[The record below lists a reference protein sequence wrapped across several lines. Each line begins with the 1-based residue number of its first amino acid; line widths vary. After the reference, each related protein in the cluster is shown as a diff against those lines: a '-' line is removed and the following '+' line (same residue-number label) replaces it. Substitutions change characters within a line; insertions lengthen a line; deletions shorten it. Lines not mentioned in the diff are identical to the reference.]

1 MILCKEKET
10 QRYKEHHHLAFIC
23 IFSVLLMINLA
34 LTHSHFVHCLLSK
47 RISIK
52 SMVRSLVDHTRKI
65 LLLQLKKKKWKKRA
79 KKEGK
84 RTVQDRNLYFMTT
97 EPGFVWKELYIYLT
111 PAGHKNS
118 VNLVDYKLLVFVLLL
133 FASFMVH

>member
-1 MILCKEKET
+1 MVQVEDG
-10 QRYKEHHHLAFIC
+10 R
-23 IFSVLLMINLA
+23 SVGWPDLEY
-34 LTHSHFVHCLLSK
+34 
-47 RISIK
+47 
-52 SMVRSLVDHTRKI
+52 TRKI
-65 LLLQLKKKKWKKRA
+65 LLLQLKKKV
-79 KKEGK
+79 GK

-133 FASFMVH
+133 

>member
-1 MILCKEKET
+1 
-10 QRYKEHHHLAFIC
+10 
-23 IFSVLLMINLA
+23 
-34 LTHSHFVHCLLSK
+34 
-47 RISIK
+47 
-52 SMVRSLVDHTRKI
+52 MVRSLVDHTRKI
-65 LLLQLKKKKWKKRA
+65 LLLQLKKKTRA
-79 KKEGK
+79 KKVGK

-133 FASFMVH
+133 LFASFMVH